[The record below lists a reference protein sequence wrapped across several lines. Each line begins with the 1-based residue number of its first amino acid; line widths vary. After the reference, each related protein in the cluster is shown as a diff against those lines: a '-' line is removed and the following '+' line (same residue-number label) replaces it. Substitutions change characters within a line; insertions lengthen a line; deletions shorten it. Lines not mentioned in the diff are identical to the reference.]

1 MFRTSLISKSVM
13 AATALAL
20 ALAVFST
27 TSVFAAP
34 ANVSSRANIDSA
46 QVWGVQF
53 RELQTDRTI
62 FNKLKSRPEEIKNS
76 LKPAQTQQYLGLYA
90 FALKQ
95 AEAIILQGNPS
106 STSNVKVNNRYERS
120 LTAQQELAMYLHM
133 MRGLQ
138 AKLGMM

>member
-1 MFRTSLISKSVM
+1 MT
-13 AATALAL
+13 ATALVL
-20 ALAVFST
+20 ALAIFST

-34 ANVSSRANIDSA
+34 ANVSSTKIDSA
-46 QVWGVQF
+46 QVWGTQF

-62 FNKLKSRPEEIKNS
+62 FTKLKSRLEAIKNS
-76 LKPAQTQQYLGLYA
+76 SKPAQTQQYLDLYA

-95 AEAIILQGNPS
+95 AEAIILQGDPS

-138 AKLGMM
+138 LKLGTM

>member
-1 MFRTSLISKSVM
+1 MFRTLLISKSAM
-13 AATALAL
+13 AATAL

-34 ANVSSRANIDSA
+34 ANVSRTRIDSA

-53 RELQTDRTI
+53 REMQTDRTI
-62 FNKLKSRPEEIKNS
+62 FSKLKLRPGEIKNS
-76 LKPAQTQQYLGLYA
+76 SKPAQIQQYLDQYA

-95 AEAIILQGNPS
+95 AEAIIQQGSPS
-106 STSNVKVNNRYERS
+106 SVSNVKVNNRYERS
-120 LTAQQELAMYLHM
+120 LTAQQELAMYLHV

-138 AKLGMM
+138 EKLGAV

>member
-1 MFRTSLISKSVM
+1 MLRTSFMSKSTL

-20 ALAVFST
+20 VLVVFST

-34 ANVSSRANIDSA
+34 ANASSRMNNDSA

-53 RELQTDRTI
+53 REMQTDRTI
-62 FNKLKSRPEEIKNS
+62 LNKLKLRPGEIKNS
-76 LKPAQTQQYLGLYA
+76 SKPAQIQQYIDQYA

-95 AEAIILQGNPS
+95 AEAIIQQGSPS
-106 STSNVKVNNRYERS
+106 SVSNVKVNNRYERS
-120 LTAQQELAMYLHM
+120 LTAQQELAMYLHV

-138 AKLGMM
+138 EKLGAV

>member
-1 MFRTSLISKSVM
+1 MFRTLLISKSAM

-34 ANVSSRANIDSA
+34 ANVSSTRIDSA

-53 RELQTDRTI
+53 REMQTDRTI
-62 FNKLKSRPEEIKNS
+62 FNKLKLRPGEIKNS
-76 LKPAQTQQYLGLYA
+76 SKPAQIQQYLDQYA

-95 AEAIILQGNPS
+95 AEAIILQGSPS
-106 STSNVKVNNRYERS
+106 SVSNVKVNNHYERS

-138 AKLGMM
+138 EKLGAV